1 MLPIFTAEEMAA
13 LDKAIIED
21 LGIPGA
27 VLMESAARGVFRTAI
42 EILSSHYGAAVPL
55 PFSACHSEDECGHG
69 PDLPAHM
76 IARGRTVKIFCG
88 KGNNGGDGL
97 AVARMLDSVDA
108 EVEVVLMC
116 KGEELTGDARLQYEL
131 CNALDVEIHEDAVP
145 EDFFTGGNY
154 HLVIDALLGTGTIG
168 AARGKIAE
176 AIGEINNSTCP
187 VISIDIPSGVEGSSG
202 KALGP
207 AVYAS
212 ATPTMAGLK
221 RGLVF
226 SPGREMTGE
235 VSIVDIGSPAKIV
248 EESAPYFWRIEPD
261 DVIYRLPVRAQ
272 DTHKGECGRVF
283 ILAGSI
289 GMTGAA
295 VMTAEACVRSG
306 AGLVVLGIPASLN
319 SIAEA
324 KLTEAMTVPL
334 EMIQNGGFSP
344 LAEKEIRSR
353 LNWATACAIGPGISR
368 VKEICESVR
377 NIIKNIAIPAVI
389 DADALYALAEKP
401 ECLKN
406 LPEKCILTPHLG
418 EFARMLEMETEAVKE
433 NRVELA
439 LEKAADWNAVI
450 VLKGSPTLIA
460 CQDGNIYCNPSGNP
474 GMATGGVGDV
484 LTGHLA
490 ALLGMG
496 MPPDDAAIAGVY
508 LHGLAGDFAAA
519 EKGEFG
525 MKAGD
530 IIDKLPEVLKEFG
543 C

>member
-1 MLPIFTAEEMAA
+1 M
-13 LDKAIIED
+13 DKAVIED

-42 EILSSHYGAAVPL
+42 EILSNHYGAAVPL
-55 PFSACHSEDECGHG
+55 PFSAGHSDDECGHG

-97 AVARMLDSVDA
+97 AAARMLDSVDA

-116 KGEELTGDARLQYEL
+116 KGEDLSGDAGLQYDF
-131 CNALDVEIHEDAVP
+131 CRALDIEIIEDAVP

-154 HLVIDALLGTGTIG
+154 HLVIDALLGTGIKG
-168 AARGKIAE
+168 AAQGRIAE

-202 KALGP
+202 RALGP

-221 RGLVF
+221 RGLEF
-226 SPGREMTGE
+226 PPGRDMAGN

-248 EESAPYFWRIEPD
+248 EESQPYFWRIEPD
-261 DVIYRLPVRAQ
+261 DVIYRLPVRSQ
-272 DTHKGECGRVF
+272 DIHKGEVGRIF
-283 ILAGSI
+283 ILAGSL

-324 KLTEAMTVPL
+324 KLTEAMTIPL
-334 EMIQNGGFSP
+334 VETEQGSFSR
-344 LAEKEIRSR
+344 LAEKEIRAR
-353 LNWATACAIGPGISR
+353 LNWATVCAIGPGISR
-368 VKEICESVR
+368 VKETCESVR
-377 NIIKNIAIPAVI
+377 NIIKNVAIPAVI

-401 ECLKN
+401 ESLKN
-406 LPEKCILTPHLG
+406 LPERCILTPHLG
-418 EFARMLEMETEAVKE
+418 EFARMVEMEVEEVKV
-433 NRVELA
+433 NRVEIA
-439 LEKAADWNAVI
+439 QEKSADWNAVI

-460 CQDGNIYCNPSGNP
+460 CPDGNIYCNPSGNP

-496 MPPDDAAIAGVY
+496 MTPEDAAIAGVY
-508 LHGLAGDFAAA
+508 LHGLAGDFASG

-530 IIDKLPEVLKEFG
+530 IIDKLPDVLKEFG